1 MMATYD
7 LVLRGGRVIDP
18 SQGIDN
24 TLDVAFAD
32 GRLAALGKDLDVGG
46 CTRVRD
52 VAGKIVTPGLID
64 LHTHVYWG
72 GTSLG
77 VDAATLSRNGA
88 VATHVDTGSAGPGN
102 FAGFRTH
109 VIERSPVRIIPYLNI
124 SFAGIY
130 GFSKRV
136 MVGESGDQRLLAP
149 IDTAEIIRANRD
161 VIAGIKVRVGRNASG
176 TAGLVPL
183 DIARQ
188 VADEVRMP
196 MMVHI
201 DEPPPMLPDVLARM
215 RPGDILTHCFRAFPN
230 APITAEGRVLD
241 AVLEARSHGVI
252 FDIGHGMGSFAF
264 STARAMLAA
273 GFAPDT
279 ISSDVHA
286 LCIDGPAYDLV
297 TTLSKFLFLGMP
309 LADVIARATSKA
321 AAALQRPDLGTLA
334 IGGPGEASILDLS
347 AGRFALT
354 DSVGETVMA
363 EQRLLAAGLVIGGR
377 WWGASVE

>member
-1 MMATYD
+1 MTAAYD
-7 LVLRGGRVIDP
+7 LILRGGRVIDP
-18 SQGIDN
+18 SQAIDD
-24 TLDVAFAD
+24 TLDVAFAN
-32 GRLAALGKDLDVGG
+32 GRLAALGKNLDAGG
-46 CTRVRD
+46 STEVRD

-77 VDAATLSRNGA
+77 VDAAALSRNGA

-109 VIERSPVRIIPYLNI
+109 VIECSPVRIIPYLNI

-188 VADEVRMP
+188 VADEVGMP

-201 DEPPPMLPDVLARM
+201 DEPPPTLPDVLARM
-215 RPGDILTHCFRAFPN
+215 RSGDILTHCFRAFPN

-241 AVLEARSHGVI
+241 AVLEARGRGVV

-321 AAALQRPDLGTLA
+321 AVALQRPDLGTLA
-334 IGGPGEASILDLS
+334 IGGHGEASILDLS

-363 EQRLLAAGLVIGGR
+363 EQRLLAAGLVIGGK
-377 WWGASVE
+377 WWGG